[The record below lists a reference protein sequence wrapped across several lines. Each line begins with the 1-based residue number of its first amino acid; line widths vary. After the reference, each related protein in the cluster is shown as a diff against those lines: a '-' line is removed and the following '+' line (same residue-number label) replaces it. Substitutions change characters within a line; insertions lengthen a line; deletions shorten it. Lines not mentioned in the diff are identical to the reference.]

1 MTEVKPA
8 EMRSLKK
15 LDELKATN
23 TEGSQKRPSLLSFLH
38 ATFMFVGGLG
48 RVLKL
53 IDDIVE
59 WWNSLS

>member
-1 MTEVKPA
+1 MTEEKPA
-8 EMRSLKK
+8 EMRSLKR

-23 TEGSQKRPSLLSFLH
+23 SEGCQKRPSLLSILH
-38 ATFMFVGGLG
+38 ATLVFVGGLG
-48 RVLKL
+48 RVLKF